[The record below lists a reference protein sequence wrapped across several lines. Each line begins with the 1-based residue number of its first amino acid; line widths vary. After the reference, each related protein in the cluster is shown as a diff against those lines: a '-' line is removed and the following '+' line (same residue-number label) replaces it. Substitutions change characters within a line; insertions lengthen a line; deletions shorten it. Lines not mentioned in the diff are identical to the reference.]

1 MKKLMIIGSNT
12 IHVYNYID
20 LVKEYFDDILLITN
34 EKREGTD
41 VKTIELDFH
50 LKLSSRIKTV
60 GRIKKLIKEYS
71 PSVICQSDEDSE
83 FCNLFNDSYDD
94 YTNND
99 CHDCHY
105 IIVLVIIIT
114 IGDRYISHMI
124 TRIRIS
130 LFS

>member
-41 VKTIELDFH
+41 VKTIELDFY

-60 GRIKKLIKEYS
+60 GKIK
-71 PSVICQSDEDSE
+71 
-83 FCNLFNDSYDD
+83 N
-94 YTNND
+94 
-99 CHDCHY
+99 
-105 IIVLVIIIT
+105 
-114 IGDRYISHMI
+114 
-124 TRIRIS
+124 
-130 LFS
+130 

>member
-41 VKTIELDFH
+41 VKTIELDFY

-60 GRIKKLIKEYS
+60 GKIKT
-71 PSVICQSDEDSE
+71 D
-83 FCNLFNDSYDD
+83 
-94 YTNND
+94 
-99 CHDCHY
+99 
-105 IIVLVIIIT
+105 
-114 IGDRYISHMI
+114 
-124 TRIRIS
+124 
-130 LFS
+130 